1 MSLCFI
7 MLNKCY
13 DCCLSLTVYLINQ
26 RCDVFLAL
34 YHFINHVYEI
44 TRIRQ
49 TYTLLANLLLH
60 RTFVILFPEIMSS
73 KDAKFVSHIYLCKC
87 VPYNDSTRT
96 TDRAHC
102 IWRMCVCVFWAISP
116 LSNLGPR
123 HRITED
129 TISMTPVTMSRWR
142 VSVDSFQLFKIT
154 VKDRNRFYS
163 AKSGQRALA

>member
-102 IWRMCVCVFWAISP
+102 IWRMCVCVFGQSRPCRIWAHVTVLLRTLFLWHQWQCPAGASV
-116 LSNLGPR
+116 LTVFSYLR
-123 HRITED
+123 SLLRIETD
-129 TISMTPVTMSRWR
+129 FTVQNR
-142 VSVDSFQLFKIT
+142 VREL
-154 VKDRNRFYS
+154 
-163 AKSGQRALA
+163 